1 MAVEVIYLWR
11 ALPFCSR
18 ATKEELVQILGMA
31 LPPTALPYHQ
41 ALRAWLLGGMLS
53 SLKRTAEAERV
64 SKGAQGFFH
73 TGFFAGGGEFSR
85 DNKWMHV
92 KQIVCKLLGG
102 GVWGYAPPPPPP
114 RKYLENICPKIEPV
128 LVPCRTYPRRMSP
141 EIHDMYIVVHV
152 HVCRGVGPGYEAS
165 TCMSIY
171 TCSCMP
177 PWFVEVGTITPTLTD
192 YPTPELDCISLRH
205 LLSCLPVFS
214 TDTPPSSFQFKFHRI
229 RFFQEMG
236 HVGGG
241 GVK

>member
-1 MAVEVIYLWR
+1 MPLETRLMAVEVIYLWR

-114 RKYLENICPKIEPV
+114 PENIWKISARRLNLFLYPAAHIHVGCPLKFMICT
-128 LVPCRTYPRRMSP
+128 LLY
-141 EIHDMYIVVHV
+141 MYMYVGGWGLATRLVHV
-152 HVCRGVGPGYEAS
+152 
-165 TCMSIY
+165 
-171 TCSCMP
+171 
-177 PWFVEVGTITPTLTD
+177 
-192 YPTPELDCISLRH
+192 
-205 LLSCLPVFS
+205 
-214 TDTPPSSFQFKFHRI
+214 
-229 RFFQEMG
+229 
-236 HVGGG
+236 
-241 GVK
+241 